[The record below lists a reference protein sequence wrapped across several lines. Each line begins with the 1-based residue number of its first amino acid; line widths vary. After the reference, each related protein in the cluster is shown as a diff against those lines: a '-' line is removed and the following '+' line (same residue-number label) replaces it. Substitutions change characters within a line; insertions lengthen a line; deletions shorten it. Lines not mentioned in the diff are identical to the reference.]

1 MPHTTR
7 RTALIR
13 NLHKFLVSFRKGQ
26 EGICARRF
34 YKLKI
39 AGFFLMANFFFND
52 KLSEKDKLKGEV
64 DEEED
69 DLQVFRF
76 RYEEQQAKEAASQIN
91 QQFLGADA
99 L

>member
-1 MPHTTR
+1 
-7 RTALIR
+7 
-13 NLHKFLVSFRKGQ
+13 
-26 EGICARRF
+26 
-34 YKLKI
+34 
-39 AGFFLMANFFFND
+39 MANFFFND